1 MRNSVRM
8 LNRWL
13 DIAEERNDEVKYSF
27 LENIHT
33 VTNTRVTIQREIV
46 SSNMSNQCSE
56 NEGGWYQKKWLRIFQ
71 I

>member
-1 MRNSVRM
+1 MRM

-13 DIAEERNDEVKYSF
+13 DIAEERTDEVKYSF

-33 VTNTRVTIQREIV
+33 VTNTQVNIQREIV

-56 NEGGWYQKKWLRIFQ
+56 NEGGWY
-71 I
+71 